1 MMQSSSSYYAVHC
14 HIGFVKY
21 VNSSYPN
28 PIPKDC
34 MNDNI
39 DKGSCIL
46 HHIHTEIY
54 YVNYMI
60 APPCTSHDSSAR
72 KHDEIYAQK
81 GRNDL
86 NLEGWIHIHFN
97 IYLNIQL
104 KHTEM

>member
-1 MMQSSSSYYAVHC
+1 MMQSSSSYNAVHC
-14 HIGFVKY
+14 HTGFVKY
-21 VNSSYPN
+21 VNSSHPN

-34 MNDNI
+34 MNDSI

-72 KHDEIYAQK
+72 KQDEIYVNKRAVMTLIWK
-81 GRNDL
+81 VGY
-86 NLEGWIHIHFN
+86 
-97 IYLNIQL
+97 IYTSIYI
-104 KHTEM
+104 